1 MQRTFSAF
9 PDHLDFQFLSPI
21 IASYKTVLHEYKS
34 MKVFFLSLV
43 YHTIQSML
51 QPFFFLNYTMYHGD
65 YSVLSQVGLL
75 SVRNI
80 VYLTKSLM
88 MNIAVFILI
97 FQPFATLLNTEYLY
111 TYLVEYC
118 SNNHICQWEMMVGFS
133 YSYSTDS
140 FEGFSCISSSL
151 LHLFAFWND

>member
-1 MQRTFSAF
+1 
-9 PDHLDFQFLSPI
+9 
-21 IASYKTVLHEYKS
+21 
-34 MKVFFLSLV
+34 MKVSFLSLV

-51 QPFFFLNYTMYHGD
+51 QPFFFFLNYTIYHGD

-75 SVRNI
+75 NVRNI

-88 MNIAVFILI
+88 MNIAVFIFI

-118 SNNHICQWEMMVGFS
+118 SNNHICQ
-133 YSYSTDS
+133 
-140 FEGFSCISSSL
+140 
-151 LHLFAFWND
+151 